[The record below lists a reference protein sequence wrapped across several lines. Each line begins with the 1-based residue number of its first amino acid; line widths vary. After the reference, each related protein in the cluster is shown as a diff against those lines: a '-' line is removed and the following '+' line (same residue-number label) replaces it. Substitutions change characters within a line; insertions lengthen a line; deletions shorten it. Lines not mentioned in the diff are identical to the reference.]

1 MQQLGSALCA
11 ARVAGGVRR
20 VSTGTARADVAA
32 GEADRRLARA
42 PARFVARLS
51 VEQARVA
58 AILVGGAIGTLARAG
73 LAEATP
79 HRAGQWPWATFIV
92 NLAGAFIL
100 GWLLTRLAE
109 RTAPSRHW
117 RFFAGTGFCGALTTF
132 STFQIETFQ
141 FARDGDLDLALSYP
155 LLSITAG
162 MAVAVAG
169 VLLARWGRHW

>member
-1 MQQLGSALCA
+1 MNRKGP
-11 ARVAGGVRR
+11 RGR
-20 VSTGTARADVAA
+20 VSTRETERYVGGLAA
-32 GEADRRLARA
+32 VIGSRLT
-42 PARFVARLS
+42 VD
-51 VEQARVA
+51 QARIA
-58 AILVGGAIGTLARAG
+58 AIVTGGAIGTLARAG
-73 LAEATP
+73 LAEALP
-79 HRAGQWPWATFIV
+79 PGPGEWPWATFLV

-141 FARDGDLDLALSYP
+141 LARTGHEWLAVGYATG
-155 LLSITAG
+155 SIAAG

-169 VLLARWGRHW
+169 VLLGRWGRHW